1 MFLLLWQF
9 FYQTK
14 KIFLQMLKK
23 SILENPANTFS
34 RYTLMELFFKTNDWE
49 SLQTLALETLIY
61 LPNDSTCLKYIEA
74 SKNKKTKLEIAIE
87 TTAEYPTAE
96 NYITL
101 SLEYYEAGKYLECIE
116 SCKEALKLNPNY
128 ALAYNNI
135 CSAYNELKMY
145 DKAIEACNKAISIQP
160 NYELAINNLKLAKSK
175 KKE

>member
-1 MFLLLWQF
+1 MDL
-9 FYQTK
+9 FY
-14 KIFLQMLKK
+14 
-23 SILENPANTFS
+23 
-34 RYTLMELFFKTNDWE
+34 KTNDWE

-87 TTAEYPTAE
+87 TATEYPTAE

-101 SLEYYEAGKYLECIE
+101 SIAYYEAEKYLECIE
-116 SCKEALKLNPNY
+116 ACREAIKLKPNY

-145 DKAIEACNKAISIQP
+145 DNAIEACNKAISIQP
-160 NYELAINNLKLAKSK
+160 NYELAKNNLNLAKSRK
-175 KKE
+175 GK